1 MATRVVG
8 RARGKTKGQRR
19 KSIEEVVSYALGH
32 RVRIEILALLNEAVY
47 TPNEL
52 AEILGETLGT
62 VTHHITE
69 LADGGAIELAR
80 TEQAGNWT
88 RHYYRA
94 VEQPYVSEEDAVRM
108 APQQR
113 QIIVGLI
120 LQSIMAESMSAFWAG
135 HMINDPDNVLLS
147 WRWFNVDR
155 EGQGEIIEELAASWE
170 RVQEIE
176 ARSSARRAESGEDA
190 VSVVVAMQGYQRSRS
205 SLKPPAP
212 LGNPE

>member
-1 MATRVVG
+1 MGTRAAG
-8 RARGKTKGQRR
+8 TAKGKAKGQRR

-32 RVRIEILALLNEAVY
+32 RVRIEVLALLNEGVY

-52 AEILGETLGT
+52 AEILDETLGT
-62 VTHHITE
+62 VTHHVTE

-94 VEQPYVSEEDAVRM
+94 VEQPYITEEEAAGM
-108 APQQR
+108 TPQQR
-113 QIIVGLI
+113 QVIVGLI

-135 HMINDPDNVLLS
+135 HMINDPSNVLLS

-155 EGQGEIIEELAASWE
+155 EGQGEIIEELAGSWE
-170 RVQEIE
+170 RIREIE
-176 ARSSARRAESGEDA
+176 ARSTARRADSGEDA
-190 VSVVVAMQGYQRSRS
+190 VSMVVAIQGYRRSRS

-212 LGNPE
+212 LGKPE